1 MKNASLSFALIALV
15 ASPLVATLP
24 AAAQN
29 LPSNLPAPTFAP
41 FVIDHRAALAAHSP
55 ADVSFVLDAPAGK
68 HGFIHA
74 AAGHLVTG
82 DGHRIRLWGVN
93 ITDWSPGSTMIPSKQ
108 DAPLWAATLARYGV
122 NCVRLQFL
130 DLPVP
135 RGLIAAGDNTRAL
148 DPAQLD
154 REDYFLAQL
163 EQRGIYIDFNL
174 LVGRPFKA
182 GDGVADTDKLHE
194 GAKGMSLF
202 DKTLIDLQKE
212 YARQLLTH
220 VNPYTGR
227 SYANDPAVAI
237 VEINN
242 ENAIWLGFSMPSPF
256 YARELDGLYNGW
268 LQKNSTAAEM
278 SALRSETGVQTGDPI
293 PLLAGPEVG
302 AAPKDRFDVES
313 RFYLWLESGYFSYMR
328 DFLRNDLNIRC
339 LILATADHSHHN
351 TGYPLLLATSSFDA
365 VDGHDYWQHP
375 WERKVKS
382 PMVDDPLNSTVVEMS
397 RSAEAGKPYTVSEV
411 NEAFPNDYG
420 AEQIPILAA
429 YGDLEDW
436 DAILWYTFEPKKDAN
451 WKPYIG
457 DPFDISLDPI
467 KMPELAAG
475 ALLFLRGDV
484 SPARETVLRRYS
496 EDQVFD
502 SYRLSERDRP
512 YFTPGFP
519 LWIPLEHGSR
529 IDSLDDGPTRKFPAA
544 TEPAPIVSDTVQL
557 AWYWSKPDSGQVTID
572 TPRTQALV
580 GFSAAHS
587 KPLTNLSAAVSNPF
601 SAIVLTT
608 LDAQPIAT
616 SSKLLLTAA
625 ARAVN
630 TGMEWNPRHTGLAQW
645 GSSPTLIEPVTGRIV
660 LRGLAPAA
668 AVLAQPLDGAGRPL
682 GQPIP
687 ATHNADA
694 WQIPIGTPA
703 TTWYAV
709 TVQR

>member
-1 MKNASLSFALIALV
+1 MGLLVAAWLASLG
-15 ASPLVATLP
+15 AS
-24 AAAQN
+24 AQN
-29 LPSNLPAPTFAP
+29 QSAATSASFAP
-41 FVIDHRAALAAHSP
+41 FTMDHRAAIAGRSP
-55 ADVSFVLDAPAGK
+55 VDLTFLLDAPAGK
-68 HGFIHA
+68 HGFLHA
-74 AAGHLVTG
+74 ANGHLVAG
-82 DGHRIRLWGVN
+82 AGQRIRLWGVN
-93 ITDWSPGSTMIPSKQ
+93 ITDWSPGSTMIPPKQ

-154 REDYFLAQL
+154 REDYFLAEL
-163 EQRGIYIDFNL
+163 EKRGIYIDFNL

-182 GDGVADTDKLHE
+182 GDGVADADKIHE
-194 GAKGMSLF
+194 GAKGISLF
-202 DKTLIDLQKE
+202 DRRLIDLQKE

-227 SYANDPAVAI
+227 SYADDPAVAI

-242 ENAIWLGFSMPSPF
+242 ENAIWLGFPMPSPF
-256 YARELDGLYNGW
+256 YARELDDIYNGW
-268 LQKNSTAAEM
+268 LAKNASAAQM
-278 SALRSETGVQTGDPI
+278 WALRRETGVQTSDPI

-328 DFLRNDLNIRC
+328 DFLRKDLGIRC
-339 LILATADHSHHN
+339 VVLATADHNHRS
-351 TGYPLLLATSSFDA
+351 TGYPLELATSAFDA
-365 VDGHDYWQHP
+365 VDGHDYWEGP
-375 WERKVKS
+375 WEQKVKS
-382 PMVDDPLNSTVVEMS
+382 PMVDDPLDSTPVELS
-397 RSAEAGKPYTVSEV
+397 RTAVAGKAYTVSEV
-411 NEAFPNDYG
+411 NEPFPNDYG

-436 DAILWYTFEPKKDAN
+436 DAILWYTFEPKKDPG

-484 SPARETVLRRYS
+484 SPARETLMRSYS
-496 EDQVFD
+496 EEQVFD
-502 SYRLSERDRP
+502 SYRLWEKERP
-512 YFTPGFP
+512 YFTAGFP

-529 IDSLDDGPTRKFPAA
+529 IESLDEGPTRGFPPG
-544 TEPAPIVSDTVQL
+544 TEPAPIVSDTAQL
-557 AWYWSKPDSGQVTID
+557 AWYWSRSDVSQLSLGQVTID

-580 GFSAAHS
+580 GFSAAQS
-587 KPLTNLSAAVSNPF
+587 KPLSNLSAQVSNPF
-601 SAIVLTT
+601 SAIVLTA
-608 LDAQPIAT
+608 LDAQPIAA
-616 SSKLLLTAA
+616 SARMLLTAG
-625 ARAVN
+625 ARVAN
-630 TGMEWNPRHTGLAQW
+630 TGMEWNPRHTSLAQW
-645 GSSPTLIEPVTGRIV
+645 GGAPTLIEPVTGRV
-660 LRGLAPAA
+660 ELRNLAA
-668 AVLAQPLDGAGRPL
+668 ATGVLAQPLDGAGRRL
-682 GQPIP
+682 GAPIT
-687 ATHNADA
+687 ATRNGDA
-694 WQIPIGTPA
+694 WEIRVGAPA